1 MRNLYRELQELLP
14 QPKLQVGILES
25 ISQEIATIR
34 LPSGETLSARGP
46 KPEYLG
52 QRVFVRNNVI
62 EGLAPNL
69 PTQIIE
75 I

>member
-1 MRNLYRELQELLP
+1 MRNLYRELRELLP
-14 QPKLQVGILES
+14 QPILQVGILES
-25 ISQEIATIR
+25 ISQEIAIIR
-34 LPSGETLSARGP
+34 LSSGETLSARGP
-46 KPEYLG
+46 KSEYLG

-75 I
+75 L